1 MKLDDKAKAC
11 INAWLSGA
19 YRFKKDAVKAFY
31 PSVKNAA
38 QKATTLFNSEETQ
51 QYIAER
57 RNEEQADM
65 QSVVNGQRFK
75 WRAQSEG
82 IDTILIEA
90 GVCESILVPNS
101 RNEVFENRTALID
114 SMQIPSS
121 AMQYVDRIEV
131 VKDEDGNTRKCIVVK
146 AIAEKDRLKAS
157 ELLVRSYGGFTDKQE
172 ITGANGGPVVAQTIT
187 TKMTAIE
194 ASEIYTQSVKQR
206 G

>member
-31 PSVKNAA
+31 PSVKNTA
-38 QKATTLFNSEETQ
+38 QKASTLFNSEETQ
-51 QYIAER
+51 QYIATR
-57 RNEEQADM
+57 RTEEQADM

-90 GVCESILVPNS
+90 GVCESILVPN
-101 RNEVFENRTALID
+101 RKEVFENRTALID
-114 SMQIPSS
+114 RMQIPSS

-131 VKDEDGNTRKCIVVK
+131 VKDEDGKTRKCIVVK
-146 AIAEKDRLKAS
+146 DIAEKDRLKAS

-172 ITGANGGPVVAQTIT
+172 ITGMNGGPMVTQSIT
-187 TKMTAIE
+187 TEMTAIE
-194 ASEIYTQSVKQR
+194 AAEIYQRNIKQR